1 MSTKSYYAGGLGS
14 AGPQLNFTDDLLSPA
29 RGTSLWQSCPLLA
42 IMMDPSVGN
51 FFLDHFHALT
61 KSSEDWILTQATAG
75 TAVAGALAGGVA
87 TLNAG
92 AVTDGQGPQIQN
104 AGTEFIPA
112 AGKNLWFETKVK
124 VSHITGD
131 FFFGLAELDT
141 TLVASS
147 ALTISNGIGFESFT
161 GDGVLVAS
169 SEKAT
174 VRGTVAAVHTLVAAT
189 YVKLGFII
197 RGVDSVEFWIN
208 GVPHATMLLT
218 ANIPVLA
225 LTPSFTVHAT
235 GTDQAVLDIDYV
247 QCVQLL

>member
-1 MSTKSYYAGGLGS
+1 MSTKSYYVGGLGS

-29 RGTSLWQSCPLLA
+29 RGASLWQSCPQLA
-42 IMMDPSVGN
+42 IMQDPSVGN
-51 FFLDHFHALT
+51 FFLDHFHTLT
-61 KSSEDWILTQATAG
+61 KSSEDWILTQATSG

-104 AGTEFIPA
+104 AGTEFVPA
-112 AGKNLWFETKVK
+112 AGKNIWFECKVK
-124 VSHITGD
+124 VSHISGD

-141 TLVASS
+141 TLVATS
-147 ALTISNGIGFESFT
+147 ALTIANGIGFESFT

-169 SEKAT
+169 SEQAT
-174 VRGTVAAVHTLVAAT
+174 ARATVAAVKTLVAAT
-189 YVKLGFII
+189 YVKLGFVV
-197 RGVDSVEFWIN
+197 RGVTDVTFYVD
-208 GVPHATMLLT
+208 GVANATLLLT
-218 ANIPVLA
+218 ANIPIVA